1 MRTDIEIRDDIRALV
16 RGSALAAGVSGGV
29 FAGTRPRSPLGEDIV
44 VSVLSSGAGQVTEA
58 YVNVNVYVADVTV
71 TYADGAQGLE
81 EDTARLRALCR
92 LAADA
97 LHSAHGT
104 GWWAR
109 LAEQRVYAVEATGE
123 HMINNRLL
131 YRHAEA

>member
-1 MRTDIEIRDDIRALV
+1 MRTDIEIRDDIFALV
-16 RGSALAAGVSGGV
+16 SGSPLAAAVGGEV
-29 FAGTRPRSPLGEDIV
+29 YAGRRPQAPRGEDIV
-44 VSVLSSGAGQVTEA
+44 VSVLSSGAGQLQEA
-58 YVNVNVYVADVTV
+58 YVNVNVYVADITV

-81 EDTARLRALCR
+81 EDAARLRELCR
-92 LAADA
+92 AAADA
-97 LHSAHGT
+97 LRSAHGP
-104 GWWAR
+104 GYWAR

>member
-1 MRTDIEIRDDIRALV
+1 MRTDIEIRDDIFALV
-16 RGSALAAGVSGGV
+16 RSSALAAGVSGGV

-81 EDTARLRALCR
+81 EDSARLRELCR

-97 LHSAHGT
+97 LHSAHGP
-104 GWWAR
+104 GFWAR